1 MESDLNSAKILLI
14 EDDRRL
20 AERTAEYLE
29 ANGFSVEFE
38 GNGRQAISKF
48 RMMQPDLV
56 LLDLQLPGMDG
67 VEICRALR
75 QEFNGPII
83 MLTAR
88 DTNLDQVLGLEAGAD
103 DYITKPADPMMLLAR
118 IRAQLR
124 RAAPVDKDAP
134 SEIIIGGL
142 VINTQAREAHLNGE
156 YQLLTSLEFSLLCIL
171 AENAGKVIDREQLH
185 MQARGID
192 YDGLDR
198 TVDVRISRLRKKLG
212 DLADPPRRIKTI
224 WGKGYLLVPDAW

>member
-1 MESDLNSAKILLI
+1 MESDLTSAKILLI

-20 AERTAEYLE
+20 AERTSEYLQ
-29 ANGFSVEFE
+29 ANGYRVEFE
-38 GNGRQAISKF
+38 GNGRQALSRF
-48 RMMQPDLV
+48 RIMQPDLV

-67 VEICRALR
+67 IEICRILR
-75 QEFNGPII
+75 QEFTGPII

-103 DYITKPADPMMLLAR
+103 DYITKPADPMVLLAR
-118 IRAQLR
+118 IRARLR
-124 RAAPVDKDAP
+124 QGSSSNK
-134 SEIIIGGL
+134 EISNEISIGGL
-142 VINTQAREAHLNGE
+142 TINTQSREAHLNGE
-156 YQLLTSLEFSLLCIL
+156 LQQLTSLEFSLLSIL

-198 TVDVRISRLRKKLG
+198 TVDVRISRLRRKLG
-212 DLADPPRRIKTI
+212 DVSDPPRRIKTI